1 VQSLRIS
8 AQHRETVAHAIPVAR
23 DLIQFARAVHIS
35 RSWRDFF
42 AHVVTLLSAHLP
54 VALPA

>member
-8 AQHRETVAHAIPVAR
+8 AQHRQTVAHAIPIAR

-35 RSWRDFF
+35 RFLRDFF
-42 AHVVTLLSAHLP
+42 AHAVTNLSARLP